1 VTELLRRLHELLR
14 ARLSTR
20 AARIAATVLAVAG
33 TAAVGVPLVRTS
45 SSLAAQRVAI
55 LDALRECSAARR
67 DPAAVQ
73 LIERGM
79 VRVGDRD
86 YGGPLVVGRPLDL
99 FDGRGEMPAETKEDL
114 SWRMLAD
121 QVPAWMPYALVKSP
135 PAVAVLLAGA
145 LAAALGAVWAGF
157 LLPALEGGLLVAA
170 VTAFCWRMG
179 WTAAA
184 QWTVSAA
191 LCFLLFG
198 FLWQSVRLL
207 LSARGGPVAVAGN
220 TALEGIRTLALPG
233 FALPVALLLPFLALS
248 RERGEAL
255 LQAIPAFLDWGHTVA
270 YAFAAIFVILFG
282 CATSAFEVRDRQV
295 WSVVTKPVSGGGW
308 LLGKW
313 LGTLALGMTVVVG
326 GTLLLGLGAR
336 YLAAQRPL
344 DERDARDVRETVLIG
359 RVGTLPEYQEMDAAA
374 LREAIDA
381 EIESDGVMRADI
393 ANGLRDEAEIR
404 RTIAAR
410 RKREFLDQ
418 QRRIGPGDSREFTF
432 RGLRGA
438 VDSGR
443 RVSLRYRFHGGGEDE
458 HMRFPAMIQYASGKD
473 AGSWELREWV
483 PGEPYTVA
491 LDPKFVDPDGTLR
504 IRIFS
509 AGWDEASNQP
519 VPGTITMFMTDDS
532 LEVMAEDSTFA
543 GNLASAAAVD
553 LCKIAFLAALA
564 VCAGAL
570 LSFPIAVL
578 LAFGVFA
585 LATLAPFLSTALSN
599 WNPDERSGVV
609 IWAFQQAVLGVATA
623 VEFLL
628 RGFSARSPSDSLA
641 QGRSIT
647 WASLSQA
654 ALGIGFLWTFGTLAV
669 GWLGVRRKEMAVY
682 GGNA

>member
-1 VTELLRRLHELLR
+1 
-14 ARLSTR
+14 
-20 AARIAATVLAVAG
+20 
-33 TAAVGVPLVRTS
+33 
-45 SSLAAQRVAI
+45 
-55 LDALRECSAARR
+55 
-67 DPAAVQ
+67 
-73 LIERGM
+73 
-79 VRVGDRD
+79 
-86 YGGPLVVGRPLDL
+86 
-99 FDGRGEMPAETKEDL
+99 
-114 SWRMLAD
+114 
-121 QVPAWMPYALVKSP
+121 
-135 PAVAVLLAGA
+135 
-145 LAAALGAVWAGF
+145 
-157 LLPALEGGLLVAA
+157 
-170 VTAFCWRMG
+170 
-179 WTAAA
+179 
-184 QWTVSAA
+184 
-191 LCFLLFG
+191 
-198 FLWQSVRLL
+198 
-207 LSARGGPVAVAGN
+207 
-220 TALEGIRTLALPG
+220 
-233 FALPVALLLPFLALS
+233 
-248 RERGEAL
+248 
-255 LQAIPAFLDWGHTVA
+255 
-270 YAFAAIFVILFG
+270 
-282 CATSAFEVRDRQV
+282 
-295 WSVVTKPVSGGGW
+295 
-308 LLGKW
+308 
-313 LGTLALGMTVVVG
+313 MTVVVG